1 MKVPLFGRV
10 VATLS
15 SGRAQLAEH
24 EYPAGLHAAAHVHE
38 HSYLTLIVA
47 GATTERFSNRAERLV
62 GGDVQFMRAGE
73 VHSND
78 YAVPTRCLHVELDGM
93 MEALGDAGG
102 SLATGPLRDP
112 RSSVLAAMIREE
124 LQQRDDLAPL
134 AIDGLLFAL
143 LTRGARSRHAD
154 DGPRWLTRVRDAL
167 QASYRQKVSLEQLS
181 HIAGVHPAHLCREFH
196 RRTGRTIGAY
206 VRDLRI
212 AHACR
217 LLDGSSVTLAE
228 IAIDC
233 GFADQSHF
241 ASAFRRTMGVTPGR
255 YRRMKDALAI
265 GTETARCRN
274 RD

>member
-1 MKVPLFGRV
+1 M
-10 VATLS
+10 
-15 SGRAQLAEH
+15 
-24 EYPAGLHAAAHVHE
+24 HE

-47 GATTERFSNRAERLV
+47 GALTERFSNRAEQLV

-78 YAVPTRCLHVELDGM
+78 YPVPTRCLHVELDGM
-93 MEALGDAGG
+93 MDALRDAGG

-112 RSSVLAAMIREE
+112 RSSVLASMIREE
-124 LQQRDDLAPL
+124 LQHRDDLAPL

-143 LTRGARSRHAD
+143 LTRGARSSQADDGSRQAD

-167 QASYRQKVSLEQLS
+167 QASYREKVSLEQLS

-217 LLDGSSVTLAE
+217 LLDASAATLAE

-233 GFADQSHF
+233 GCAAQRHL
-241 ASAFRRTMGVTPGR
+241 ASAFAGLWACAGR
-255 YRRMKDALAI
+255 YRR
-265 GTETARCRN
+265 
-274 RD
+274 